1 MARAGKRTL
10 RKDRLGANPFR
21 VGLLALVI
29 IAVGTYLGFT
39 KHIPFTHG
47 FQVKAVFTSAN
58 SIRPNSPVRIAGV
71 NVGKVKVIARQ
82 PGTDSAVVTMEIQ
95 SAGLPIHRDA
105 TLKIRPRIFLEGNF
119 FVDLSP
125 GTPDSPIVHSG
136 DTLPVTDTATP
147 VQFDQVLTALQA
159 DTRASLQQLLF
170 NYGLALTYQPTAAD
184 NRTQDPAVRG
194 LTAAQALNDAFR
206 TSGSAFQDTSIVNNA
221 LLGTQTHD
229 LSGLIA
235 GLGKVTR
242 ALDTNEAQL
251 QDLVTNFNTTQ
262 AAFASQGSNLSAT
275 IRLLAPTLQNA
286 NLALTDLNKSFPPTR
301 AFAREILPGVH
312 ETPATIDASFPWI
325 AQVRP
330 LLSKQELRGVAD
342 QLQPAIGDLAAVT
355 DRSVALLP
363 QTDLFSKCLTNVIL
377 PTGNLKVADGNLS
390 TGAENYKEFWYTMVG
405 LAGEGQNFD
414 GNGDYVRF
422 QPGGGDQTVST
433 GSVGGSPANAL
444 FGNALVKPI
453 GTRPAYPG
461 HRPPYNAQ
469 VPCYTQ
475 KLPDLS
481 GATTGP
487 PDTSV
492 PGGSGSGGSGGLLG
506 SVVPGLRSQP
516 RSSGTAATTRQRSTS
531 GPSITGSLLGALNPF
546 RSPHQSTP
554 LGTGGQG
561 ARP

>member
-1 MARAGKRTL
+1 MI
-10 RKDRLGANPFR
+10 LG
-21 VGLLALVI
+21 I
-29 IAVGTYLGFT
+29 GTYLGFT

-47 FQVKAVFTSAN
+47 FRVKAVFTSAN
-58 SIRPNSPVRIAGV
+58 SIRKNSPVRIAGV
-71 NVGKVKVIARQ
+71 NVGKVKAIARQ
-82 PGTDSAVVTMEIQ
+82 PGTDAAIVTMELQ
-95 SAGLPIHRDA
+95 DAGLPIHRDA

-119 FVDLSP
+119 FIDLSP

-159 DTRASLQQLLF
+159 NTRASLQQLLF

-184 NRTQDPAVRG
+184 DRNQDPAVRG
-194 LTAAQALNDAFR
+194 KTAAQALNDAFR

-235 GLGKVTR
+235 GLGRVTR
-242 ALDTNEAQL
+242 ALDANESQL
-251 QDLVTNFNTTQ
+251 QDLVTNFNTTM
-262 AAFASQGSNLSAT
+262 AAFASQGSNVSST

-286 NLALTDLNKSFPPTR
+286 NLALTDLNKAFPPTR
-301 AFAREILPGVH
+301 AFAREILPGVR
-312 ETPATIDASFPWI
+312 ETPATINASFPWI

-342 QLQPAIGDLAAVT
+342 QLQPSIRDLAAVT
-355 DRSVALLP
+355 DSSVVLLP
-363 QTDLFSKCLTNVIL
+363 QTDLTSKCVTDVLL
-377 PTGNLKVADGNLS
+377 PTGNLKISDGALS

-414 GNGDYVRF
+414 GNGVYVRF

-433 GSVGGSPANAL
+433 GAVGGSASNAL

-461 HRPPYNAQ
+461 HRPRTTPR
-469 VPCYTQ
+469 CR
-475 KLPDLS
+475 
-481 GATTGP
+481 AT
-487 PDTSV
+487 
-492 PGGSGSGGSGGLLG
+492 
-506 SVVPGLRSQP
+506 P
-516 RSSGTAATTRQRSTS
+516 RSCPTCRR
-531 GPSITGSLLGALNPF
+531 PRP
-546 RSPHQSTP
+546 
-554 LGTGGQG
+554 
-561 ARP
+561 ARPTRASAAAGPVARVACWAASSPVASYPAASSPGRARVRARPVRRSLSACWAP

>member
-1 MARAGKRTL
+1 MARTGKRTL

-29 IAVGTYLGFT
+29 LVIGTYLGFT

-71 NVGKVKVIARQ
+71 NVGKVKAIERQ
-82 PGTDSAVVTMEIQ
+82 PGTSAAIVTMELQ
-95 SAGLPIHRDA
+95 DQGLPIHRDA

-119 FVDLSP
+119 FIDLSP
-125 GTPDSPIVHSG
+125 GTPNSPIVHSG

-147 VQFDQVLTALQA
+147 VQFDQVLSALQA
-159 DTRASLQQLLF
+159 NTRTSLQQLLL
-170 NYGLALTYQPTAAD
+170 NYGLGLTYQPTAAD
-184 NRTQDPAVRG
+184 DRNQDPSVRG

-235 GLGKVTR
+235 GLGRVTK
-242 ALDTNEAQL
+242 ALDTNESAL
-251 QDLVTNFNTTQ
+251 QDLVTNFNTTM
-262 AAFASQGSNLSAT
+262 AAFASEGSNVSST

-286 NLALTDLNKSFPPTR
+286 NLALADLNKAFPPTR
-301 AFAREILPGVH
+301 AFAREILPGVR
-312 ETPATIDASFPWI
+312 ETSATINASFPWI

-330 LLSKQELRGVAD
+330 LLSRQELRGVAD
-342 QLQPAIGDLAAVT
+342 QLQPAIRDLAKVT
-355 DRSVALLP
+355 DASVALLP
-363 QTDLFSKCLTNVIL
+363 QTDLASKCVTDVLL
-377 PTGNLKVADGNLS
+377 PTGDLKISDGALS
-390 TGAENYKEFWYTMVG
+390 TNRENYKEFWYTMVG

-414 GNGDYVRF
+414 GNGSYVRF
-422 QPGGGDQTVST
+422 QPGGGDQTIST
-433 GSVGGSPANAL
+433 GAVGGSLSNQL
-444 FGNALVKPI
+444 FGNAVAKPI

-487 PDTSV
+487 PDTSTTTPPPSTGSLV
-492 PGGSGSGGSGGLLG
+492 PGLG
-506 SVVPGLRSQP
+506 SVVPGLRARPRVAATSRTRAASGR
-516 RSSGTAATTRQRSTS
+516 RSSRST
-531 GPSITGSLLGALNPF
+531 GPSVTSSLLAALSPF
-546 RSPHQSTP
+546 RSTQRGSHP
-554 LGTGGQG
+554 
-561 ARP
+561 